1 MTARVIGHDLTK
13 GEENTVTKFTLSI
26 AGGAALALSAGSALA
41 LDSTINKQSSM
52 SADAVW
58 KKIGDFCG
66 IQNWIPAVQ
75 KCVLSQNGKERT
87 VYVKGD
93 GQVLERLDNWD
104 DAKRTYSYTILSSG
118 LPVDDYDS
126 TITVEPNGNGSV
138 LKWHGTYKAKG
149 TSDAEAKKVIDG
161 IYTDA
166 SKTLLGE

>member
-1 MTARVIGHDLTK
+1 M
-13 GEENTVTKFTLSI
+13 TKFTLPI
-26 AGGAALALSAGSALA
+26 AATAALAVSTSSALA
-41 LDSTINKQSSM
+41 LDSIVNKQSSM

-66 IQNWIPAVQ
+66 IQNWIPAVE
-75 KCVLSQNGKERT
+75 KCVLSKGGKERT

-118 LPVDDYDS
+118 LPVDDYHS
-126 TITVEPNGNGSV
+126 TISVEPNGNGSV
-138 LKWHGTYKAKG
+138 LSWHGTYKAKG
-149 TSDAEAKKVIDG
+149 TSDAEAKKLIDG
-161 IYTDA
+161 IYADA